1 MYDKS
6 TDFGKKT
13 WFFQT
18 PNYLR
23 FFKLWRENWC
33 NLDSAHKI
41 MIVSIKL
48 CSDVRND
55 EYIILRNFGDRTMS
69 GFEVIEGDLL
79 GSPPVAPSKK
89 KARSE

>member
-1 MYDKS
+1 M
-6 TDFGKKT
+6 
-13 WFFQT
+13 
-18 PNYLR
+18 
-23 FFKLWRENWC
+23 
-33 NLDSAHKI
+33 DSAHKI

-48 CSDVRND
+48 CPDVRND

-89 KARSE
+89 KPGLNRVRVND

>member
-1 MYDKS
+1 
-6 TDFGKKT
+6 
-13 WFFQT
+13 
-18 PNYLR
+18 
-23 FFKLWRENWC
+23 
-33 NLDSAHKI
+33 

-79 GSPPVAPSKK
+79 GSPLVAASKK
-89 KARSE
+89 KPGLNRVRVND